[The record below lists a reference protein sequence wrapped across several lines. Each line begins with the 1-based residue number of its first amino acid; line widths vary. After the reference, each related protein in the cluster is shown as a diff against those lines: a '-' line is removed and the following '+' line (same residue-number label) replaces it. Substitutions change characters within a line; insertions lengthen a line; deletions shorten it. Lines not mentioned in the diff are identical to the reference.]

1 MTVPPLDVV
10 LPDGESS
17 EVPELP
23 ETITEVDTAQEAVK
37 SFDDLWNNLRYQ
49 HREKFKEYSEL
60 QASLSAMNFD
70 QGETRVDFTKMNE
83 MRDDIVKLE
92 GGVETLNLYR
102 TLVLGVESE
111 PWIEKEIQ
119 EKRKKIKVRTNSQH
133 SKKGTDYSKY
143 ANWEADR
150 SKTDDE
156 LNVTT

>member
-17 EVPELP
+17 EVPEMP
-23 ETITEVDTAQEAVK
+23 ETITEVDSAQEAVK
-37 SFDDLWNNLRYQ
+37 SLEDLWNNLRYQ

-92 GGVETLNLYR
+92 GGLETLNLYR
-102 TLVLGVESE
+102 TLVMGVEAE
-111 PWIEKEIQ
+111 PWLEIEIQ
-119 EKRKKIKVRTNSQH
+119 EKRKKIKVRTNSKY
-133 SKKGTDYSKY
+133 SKKGGDYSKY
-143 ANWEADR
+143 ANWEADQTA
-150 SKTDDE
+150 TDGE
-156 LNVTT
+156 VNIPK